1 MGKMSCPFCEPDA
14 SRVFYDGDPMFLCL
28 WDGFPVSRGHAL
40 VIPRRHVATWFEAT
54 QEEQIALLKGIEVA
68 KREIEKQYQPDGYNI
83 GINAGAA
90 AGQTVSHL
98 HIHLIPRYQGDVED
112 PRGGVRYVI
121 PDKANYLK
129 VSDVAASYQVEP
141 PILDTGVMTGVD
153 VPMLDTLRKDL
164 AHAER
169 VDLAIAFI
177 LESGLSRIERY
188 LQDVLDGGGRVRIVT
203 GDYLDVTEPRAL
215 LRLLDMQERIEPTD
229 ASVQPSGRLE
239 CRVFETNASLGFHP
253 KGYLIGRH
261 GGEHIAY
268 VGSSNLTR
276 AALERGIEWNYRL
289 TRQAEPQAVATVE
302 SEFEKL
308 FHHPQTVPLTEDWV
322 EAYRS
327 RRRVAPRAME
337 PIGVDTEVEKPPPPP
352 TPHGI
357 QSEALEALKQ
367 SRAAGD
373 CAGLVVL
380 ATGLGKTWLSAFDSE
395 HFKRVLFVAHREE
408 ILRQARATFRRIRP
422 EASLGLYTGKEKLPD
437 ADVLFAS
444 VQTLGRARHLEHFA
458 EDAFDYIIV
467 DEFHHAAAATYR
479 RLIDHFEPQF
489 LLGLTATP
497 ERTDGA
503 DLLAL
508 CGENLV
514 YRCDLID
521 GVNQELLSPFRYFGI
536 PDDVDF
542 ANIPWRSGRFDPEAL
557 EHAVTTEARA
567 ENAFEQWQQHGG
579 TKTLGFC
586 VSQRHADSMANF
598 FNSQDVK
605 SAAVH
610 SGSTAAPRTE
620 SLEALESG
628 ELQMVFSVDMFNEGV
643 DVPHIDTVMM
653 LRPTE
658 SRILWLQQFGRGL
671 RRAEGKSHVNVIDYI
686 GNHRTFLQPPMIL
699 LAGGSDRPG
708 ELLMALEL
716 LELDELDLPE
726 GCSVTYELEALNILK
741 ALAKPSSVADATAT
755 WYRSFRERH
764 GERPTASEAW
774 HAGYDPK
781 AVRKSF
787 GSWFGFVHAEGDL
800 SESQAGALQAHRE
813 FLESLEVTQMT
824 KSYKM
829 LVLLAMLSRE
839 AFPGEISIEDLA
851 SGVAH
856 VARRSSLLAEELG
869 PTLEDRRELIQLLEQ
884 NPIAAWVGGRGTGQT
899 SYFDYQDGIFKTK
912 FGEQK
917 AQSQAF
923 AEVARE
929 LCDYRL
935 AQYLERLQGEKRI
948 APRIVCSVSH
958 SNGRPM
964 LFLPDRSK
972 TPGIPSGWQSVV
984 ANAEPCSAN
993 FVKVAINVMRS
1004 EGKEGNVLPDV
1015 LLGWFGED
1023 AGQPGTASRVVFDW
1037 KDNTY
1042 VMRPLQAS
1050 GDGPELWCEYMR
1062 NEIPPLWGYEFS
1074 GSRWNQ
1080 GYVSIDKHIFLLVSL
1095 QKAGLQDQHQY
1106 EDIFLAPD
1114 LFQWVSQNQHAQGG
1128 KAGQAMEHHVERG
1141 FQVHLFVRAIRK
1153 TQRGK
1158 AAPFVYCGD
1167 VVFVDWEGSKPITI
1181 RWQLKEPVP
1190 DYLLGPFGLAETL
1203 G

>member
-1 MGKMSCPFCEPDA
+1 MNCPFCDPDID
-14 SRVFYDGDPMFLCL
+14 RIFYDNDPTFLCL
-28 WDGFPVSRGHAL
+28 WDGFPVSPGHAL
-40 VIPRRHVATWFEAT
+40 VVPRRHVETWFKAT
-54 QEEQIALLKGIEVA
+54 SQEQENLLKGIELA

-83 GINAGAA
+83 GINVDAA

-98 HIHLIPRYQGDVED
+98 HIHLIPRYKGDVED

-121 PDKANYLK
+121 PDKANYLS
-129 VSDVAASYQVEP
+129 VSDVPATYQVSSSTP
-141 PILDTGVMTGVD
+141 GKGVMTGVD
-153 VPMLDTLRKDL
+153 VPMFTALRDDL
-164 AHAER
+164 AHADR
-169 VDLAIAFI
+169 VDLAIAFV
-177 LESGLSRIERY
+177 LESGLTRIESH
-188 LQDVLDGGGRVRIVT
+188 LQDVLDRGGRVRVVT
-203 GDYLDVTEPRAL
+203 GDYMDVTEPRAL
-215 LRLLDMQERIEPTD
+215 LRLLDLQD
-229 ASVQPSGRLE
+229 AIDTPDVSELPAGRLE
-239 CRVFETNASLGFHP
+239 CHVFETNPSLGFHP

-276 AALERGIEWNYRL
+276 AALERGVEWNYRL
-289 TRQAEPQAVATVE
+289 TKEGEPQAVATVE
-302 SEFEKL
+302 AEFEKL
-308 FHHPQTVPLTEDWV
+308 FHHPQTVPLTESWI
-322 EAYRS
+322 EAYRG
-327 RRRVAPRAME
+327 RRRVAARAPE
-337 PIGVDTEVEKPPPPP
+337 PVGVDMEAEKPAQPPD
-352 TPHGI
+352 PHGI
-357 QSEALEALKQ
+357 QKEALEALEK

-373 CAGLVVL
+373 RAGLVVL

-395 HFKRVLFVAHREE
+395 KFKRVLFVAHREE

-422 EASLGLYTGKEKLPD
+422 EASLGLYTGTEKLPD

-444 VQTLGRARHLEHFA
+444 IQTLGRARHLERFA
-458 EDAFDYIIV
+458 EDAFEYIIV

-479 RLIDHFEPQF
+479 RLIDHFEPEF

-557 EHAVTTEARA
+557 ENAVTTEARA
-567 ENAFEQWQQHGG
+567 ENAYEQWQRHGG
-579 TKTLGFC
+579 AKTLGFC
-586 VSQRHADSMANF
+586 VSHRHADYMANF
-598 FNSQDVK
+598 FNSQGVK

-610 SGSTAAPRTE
+610 SGPTAAPRTE

-708 ELLMALEL
+708 ELLMALER
-716 LELDELDLPE
+716 LEMGELDLPA

-781 AVRKSF
+781 TVRKGF
-787 GSWFGFVHAEGDL
+787 GSWLGFVHAEGDL
-800 SESQAGALQAHRE
+800 SEQQTRALQIHQD

-829 LVLLAMLSRE
+829 LVLLAMLSRQ

-856 VARRSSLLAEELG
+856 FARRSSLLAEDLG
-869 PTLEDRRELIQLLEQ
+869 SALEDRDDLARLIEQ
-884 NPIAAWVGGRGTGQT
+884 NPIKAWVDGRGTGQT
-899 SYFDYQDGIFKTK
+899 SYFDYQDGLFKTK
-912 FGEQK
+912 FDEQK
-917 AQSQAF
+917 ELSQAF
-923 AEVARE
+923 AELTRE

-935 AQYLERLQGEKRI
+935 AQYLERLQGEKRF
-948 APRIVCSVSH
+948 APRIMCSVSH
-958 SNGRPM
+958 ANGRPM
-964 LFLPDRSK
+964 IFLPDRNK

-984 ANAEPCSAN
+984 VNDEPYSAN
-993 FVKVAINVMRS
+993 FVKIAINVMR
-1004 EGKEGNVLPDV
+1004 KEAEEANVLPDV
-1015 LLGWFGED
+1015 LRGWFGES
-1023 AGQPGTASRVVFDW
+1023 AGQPGTASRVVFEW
-1037 KDNTY
+1037 KENTY
-1042 VMRPLQAS
+1042 VMRPLEAS
-1050 GDGPELWCEYMR
+1050 GVGPELWREYMR
-1062 NEIPPLWGYEFS
+1062 NEIPALWGYEFS

-1080 GYVSIDKHIFLLVSL
+1080 GYVPFDKHIFLLVSL

-1106 EDIFLAPD
+1106 EDLFLAPD
-1114 LFQWVSQNQHAQGG
+1114 RFQWVSQNQHAKEG
-1128 KAGQAMEHHVERG
+1128 KAGQALKHHVERG
-1141 FQVHLFVRAIRK
+1141 IQVHLFVRATRK

-1167 VVFVDWEGSKPITI
+1167 VTFVDWEGSKPITI
-1181 RWQLKEPVP
+1181 RWELMEPVP
-1190 DYLLGPFGLAETL
+1190 DYLHESFLINNNQNN
-1203 G
+1203 

>member
-1 MGKMSCPFCEPDA
+1 MSCPFCEPDVG
-14 SRVFYDGDPMFLCL
+14 RVFFDKDPVILCL
-28 WDGFPVSRGHAL
+28 WDGFPVSPGHAL
-40 VIPRRHVATWFEAT
+40 VVPRRHVATWFEVT
-54 QEEQIALLKGIEVA
+54 PEEQASFLKGIDIA
-68 KREIEKQYQPDGYNI
+68 RQEIEKRYKPDGFNI
-83 GINAGAA
+83 GINTGAA
-90 AGQTVSHL
+90 AGQTIPHL
-98 HIHLIPRYQGDVED
+98 HVHLIPRYAGDVED

-121 PDKANYLK
+121 PGKANYLS
-129 VSDVAASYQVEP
+129 VSDVPVTYKVGLPVSGM
-141 PILDTGVMTGVD
+141 GVMTGMD
-153 VPMLDTLRKDL
+153 VPMLTALRDDL

-177 LESGLSRIERY
+177 LESGLIRIESH
-188 LQDVLDGGGRVRIVT
+188 LQDVLDRGGRVRVVT

-215 LRLLDMQERIEPTD
+215 LRLLDLQDTMEAPDEFE
-229 ASVQPSGRLE
+229 QPVGRLE

-253 KGYLIGRH
+253 KGYLIGRY
-261 GGEHIAY
+261 GGEHVAY
-268 VGSSNLTR
+268 IGSSNLTR
-276 AALERGIEWNYRL
+276 AALERGVEWNYRL
-289 TRQAEPQAVATVE
+289 TKQGEPQAIATIE
-302 SEFEKL
+302 AEFEKL
-308 FHHPQTVPLTEDWV
+308 FHHHQTVLLTEAWIED
-322 EAYRS
+322 YRG
-327 RRRVAPRAME
+327 RRRVTVAANAPK
-337 PIGVDTEVEKPPPPP
+337 PVGVNPDAEKPAPPPE
-352 TPHGI
+352 PHSI
-357 QSEALEALKQ
+357 QKEALEALDE

-373 CAGLVVL
+373 RAGLVVL

-395 HFKRVLFVAHREE
+395 NFERVLFVAHREE

-422 EASLGLYTGKEKLPD
+422 EASLGLYTGTEKLPD

-444 VQTLGRARHLEHFA
+444 VQTLGRARHLERFA
-458 EDAFDYIIV
+458 EDAFRYIIV

-479 RLIDHFEPQF
+479 RLIDHFEPEF

-536 PDDVDF
+536 PDNVDF
-542 ANIPWRSGRFDPEAL
+542 ENIPWRSGRFDPVAL
-557 EHAVTTEARA
+557 EYAVTTEARA
-567 ENAFEQWQQHGG
+567 ENAYKQWQRHGG

-586 VSQRHADSMANF
+586 VSQRHADYMSDF
-598 FNSQDVK
+598 FNSQGVK
-605 SAAVH
+605 SVAVH
-610 SGSTAAPRTE
+610 SGPTSAPRTE
-620 SLEALESG
+620 SLETLEAG

-699 LAGGSDRPG
+699 LAGGSDRSG
-708 ELLMALEL
+708 ELLMALEQ
-716 LELDELDLPE
+716 LEKGEFDLPT

-741 ALAKPSSVADATAT
+741 ALAKPSSVADATVT
-755 WYRSFRERH
+755 WYRTFRERH

-781 AVRKSF
+781 AMRRGF
-787 GSWFGFVHAEGDL
+787 GSWLGFVHAEGDL
-800 SESQAGALQAHRE
+800 SEPQAGAVQAHRE
-813 FLESLEVTQMT
+813 FLEALEVTQMT

-839 AFPGEISIEDLA
+839 VFPGEISIEDLA
-851 SGVAH
+851 SGVVH
-856 VARRSSLLAEELG
+856 FARRSSLLAEDLG
-869 PTLEDRRELIQLLEQ
+869 SALEERGELIQLLEK
-884 NPIAAWVGGRGTGQT
+884 NPIDAWVGGRGTGQT
-899 SYFDYQDGIFKTK
+899 SYFDYKDGIFKTK
-912 FGEQK
+912 FGENIE
-917 AQSQAF
+917 QSQAI
-923 AEVARE
+923 AELTRE

-935 AQYLERLQGEKRI
+935 AQYLERLQGEKRF

-958 SNGRPM
+958 ADGRPII
-964 LFLPDRSK
+964 FLPDRNK

-984 ANAEPCSAN
+984 ANDEPYSAN
-993 FVKVAINVMRS
+993 FVKVAVNVIRR
-1004 EGKEGNVLPDV
+1004 EAEEGNVLPDI
-1015 LLGWFGED
+1015 LRGWFGEN

-1042 VMRPLQAS
+1042 VMHPLEAS
-1050 GDGPELWCEYMR
+1050 NVGPELWREYMR
-1062 NEIPPLWGYEFS
+1062 NEIPQLWGYEFS

-1080 GYVSIDKHIFLLVSL
+1080 GYVSLDKHIFLLVSL
-1095 QKAGLQDQHQY
+1095 QKAGMQDEHQY
-1106 EDIFLAPD
+1106 DDLFIAPD
-1114 LFQWVSQNQHAQGG
+1114 VFQWVSQNRTAQES
-1128 KAGQAMEHHVERG
+1128 KPGQVLRHHVEKG
-1141 FQVHLFVRAIRK
+1141 IQVHLFVRATRK

-1167 VVFVDWEGSKPITI
+1167 VTFINWEGSKPITI
-1181 RWQLKEPVP
+1181 QWQLNEPVP
-1190 DYLLGPFGLAETL
+1190 DYLHGVFGIV
-1203 G
+1203 